1 MNSFFNR
8 FLKSK
13 LAIGFAVMAIVACSN
28 QEFAGGGGTAA
39 VPVKKKPLVP
49 DTPTKIDD
57 PTTGP
62 QIKTDDG
69 GTVTQKDCAEGKAV
83 EDPNATF
90 AKTLTLRAG
99 DDIAPLINNT
109 KVKRYTNVHVGAM
122 YFDANTAK
130 FVCQLEGY
138 VGGVTTA
145 QGSFH
150 SAGDNNIYRWEP
162 ASKKLLE
169 ANAGVSG
176 NKTIKGYSCKGK
188 LKDPCKKDQGWIFQE
203 LP

>member
-1 MNSFFNR
+1 MSYFFNG

-28 QEFAGGGGTAA
+28 QEFAGGADAGK

-49 DTPTKIDD
+49 DTSTKIDD
-57 PTTGP
+57 PTTEP
-62 QIKTDDG
+62 QIKTEDG

-83 EDPNATF
+83 EDPNATL
-90 AKTLTLRAG
+90 AKTLKLRAG
-99 DDIAPLINNT
+99 DDIKPFINNF
-109 KVKRYTNVHVGAM
+109 KRYTHVTVGAM

-138 VGGVTTA
+138 LGGVATA

-150 SAGDNNIYRWEP
+150 SPDNNNIYRWEP
-162 ASKKLLE
+162 TTKKLVQ

-176 NKTIKGYSCKGK
+176 NETIKAYSCRGK
-188 LKDPCKKDQGWIFQE
+188 LKDPCKKDKGWIFQD

>member
-1 MNSFFNR
+1 MNSFFSR

-13 LAIGFAVMAIVACSN
+13 LAIGIAVMGIVACSN
-28 QEFAGGGGTAA
+28 QEFAGGADSAA

-49 DTPTKIDD
+49 PVTPTKIDD
-57 PTTGP
+57 PTTEP
-62 QIKTDDG
+62 QIKTEDG

-90 AKTLTLRAG
+90 AKTLNLRAG
-99 DDIAPLINNT
+99 DDIAPFINRFN
-109 KVKRYTNVHVGAM
+109 RYTRVNVGAM

-138 VGGVTTA
+138 VGGVATA

-150 SAGDNNIYRWEP
+150 SPDNNNIYKWNP
-162 ASKKLLE
+162 KTKKLLQ
-169 ANAGVSG
+169 ANANGSG
-176 NKTIKGYSCKGK
+176 NITIKGYRCKGK
-188 LKDPCKKDQGWIFQE
+188 LKDPCKKDKGWIFQE